1 VSEDLGTVQSSEA
14 NKNEVTA
21 ELPVE
26 PQDLNA
32 IYSAELMTLAQK
44 PPKEVKNISAEQKQ
58 EDYYKNFR
66 TNVSGMGCRG
76 VGADVIG
83 AAVLDNVE
91 RAARG
96 CHIVSASVSGRRG

>member
-1 VSEDLGTVQSSEA
+1 M
-14 NKNEVTA
+14 TA

-44 PPKEVKNISAEQKQ
+44 PPKEVKNVSPEQKQ

-66 TNVSGMGCRG
+66 TNVSEQAGG
-76 VGADVIG
+76 VVYMRWSGLTGAG
-83 AAVLDNVE
+83 AAVLDHVE
-91 RAARG
+91 WVVG
-96 CHIVSASVSGRRG
+96 GSDFVSAGRRAGIGVETNV